1 MVPSVVGKG
10 ILLMLVLV
18 DEEALDV
25 ELGMGLK

>member
-10 ILLMLVLV
+10 ILLMLVLA

-25 ELGMGLK
+25 KLGMGLE